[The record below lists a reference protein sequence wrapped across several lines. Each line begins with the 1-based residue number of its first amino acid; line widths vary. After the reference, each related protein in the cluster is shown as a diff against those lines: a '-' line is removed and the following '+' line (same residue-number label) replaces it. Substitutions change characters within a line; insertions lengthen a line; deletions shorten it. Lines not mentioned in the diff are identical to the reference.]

1 VLASFHDICI
11 EPKTLEEHTEAVINV
26 LKNPYVDAIAHPGN
40 PQFPLDIEKVVRA
53 AKENGKFIE
62 LNNHSFVT
70 RKGSEENCKEFAR
83 ECKKQ
88 GVRIVCGSDS
98 HISFEVGRFDRV
110 YKLLE
115 EVDMPCELV
124 MNTSVE
130 KFDEYIK
137 RKKERIRRK

>member
-1 VLASFHDICI
+1 
-11 EPKTLEEHTEAVINV
+11 
-26 LKNPYVDAIAHPGN
+26 
-40 PQFPLDIEKVVRA
+40 
-53 AKENGKFIE
+53 
-62 LNNHSFVT
+62 
-70 RKGSEENCKEFAR
+70 
-83 ECKKQ
+83 
-88 GVRIVCGSDS
+88 
-98 HISFEVGRFDRV
+98 VGRFDRV